1 MDLAV
6 FTLHKLHTASDSII
20 IGDGTCLSIAN
31 IDSFTLPS
39 LPTPLLL
46 TNVLYMPAISKNLTS
61 VSAICADNLVNVLF
75 FYSFFQVQDCHIRSI
90 WFAGNVETVSI
101 TGRRWFSFGLPPLF
115 YLLQICPRFPLSP
128 CGIVVSVIRL
138 YIFFAN
144 F

>member
-1 MDLAV
+1 MTTDLAV
-6 FTLHKLHTASDSII
+6 FALHKLHTASDSIT

-31 IDSFTLPS
+31 IDSSTLPS

-46 TNVLYMPAISKNLTS
+46 TNVLYVPAISKNLIS
-61 VSAICADNLVNVLF
+61 VSALCVDNLVNVLF
-75 FYSFFQVQDCHIRSI
+75 SYSFFQVQDCHMGSI

-101 TGRRWFSFGLPPLF
+101 TGRRWFFFGLLPLF
-115 YLLQICPRFPLSP
+115 YLLEICPRS